1 MTHDNTGPVIS
12 KFKSLGATR
21 IHNPRQPVFTIDH
34 DVQNKTAKNLQKYA
48 SIEAFGR
55 THGIDFYGAGRGI
68 GHQVLVEEGYAFP
81 HTLVVAS
88 DSHSNMYGGV
98 GCVGTPVV
106 RTDAAA
112 LWATGKTWWQVPR
125 MIKVELMGK
134 LAPGVTG
141 KDIIVALCGLFNKDE
156 VLNAAIEFHGDGIE
170 MLGIDERLAVANMTT
185 EWGALAGVFPVDE
198 PLLDWYKKAVDKMT
212 LRTFSG
218 ASSSLPPPPE
228 HPRLNEGRLNS
239 IRSSPIRPDNG
250 AEYSSHLTLDLST
263 LVPYVSG
270 PNSVKVATA
279 LPKLAQDNI
288 KINKAYLVSCTNARA
303 SDLKAAAQVVKGR
316 KVAPGVEF
324 YIAAASSKV
333 QAEVE
338 KSGDW
343 GALLSAGAK
352 PLPAGCGPCIG
363 LGTGLLEPG
372 EVGISA
378 TNRNY
383 KGRMGSPQAQAYLA
397 SPAVVAA
404 SAIRGVICGPDSLD
418 LNALPQNERPV
429 FTSSTPNTIPGASTS
444 ASPAE
449 PLVDGFPRSF
459 GGPIMFTPQDNLN
472 TDGIYPGK
480 YTYQDDITLERQ
492 AEVVMENY
500 DPAFAKNVAEVR
512 SSGKTAV
519 LVSGYNFGTGSS
531 REQAATALKA
541 AGVPL
546 VIAGSFGDI
555 FKRNSINNGLVC
567 MECPELVAD
576 LTEKYA
582 KSGARGN
589 GGVDG
594 ELTVQPG
601 WELDVDMQSGKIEV
615 KQGGKVLR
623 EYQTRPV
630 GPSVQELWLRSPNR
644 TKASPQTNMYSYA
657 LLAALA
663 APAMAQEVN
672 TTYITGLLGALNGLG
687 LTSLVSVASSIANN
701 TNGTALLAQ
710 LSQGNKTVFAPNNE
724 AFGRVPQNVSS
735 NTDLLTSILSYH
747 IVEGHYNA
755 SDFAREPNHTIV
767 RTYLTN
773 PSLVNLEGG
782 RGQVL
787 VIERDDGNDN
797 DVKILFAD
805 DDVDVQRTTG
815 YENLIVHVVDDVL
828 TPPGTIS
835 ETARQEDDFSQLAG
849 ALQTTNL
856 IAPLEAIKG
865 VTIFAPTNDAFQ
877 AALAALGSQAQNTS
891 VISSVLAN
899 HVINGTTVYSSALT
913 SQNFVSA
920 GGQGFSFS
928 SNSSGT
934 YVTSGSASARITRAD
949 IPIRNGVIHRID
961 RVLANTESNPDAAA
975 SAASSQ
981 ASVAATATSIPGQP
995 NSPSNV
1001 PSASGSANASIR
1013 TAVAFPSGAI
1023 FSVLAAGMGALIG
1036 GMLVL

>member
-1 MTHDNTGPVIS
+1 
-12 KFKSLGATR
+12 
-21 IHNPRQPVFTIDH
+21 
-34 DVQNKTAKNLQKYA
+34 
-48 SIEAFGR
+48 
-55 THGIDFYGAGRGI
+55 
-68 GHQVLVEEGYAFP
+68 
-81 HTLVVAS
+81 
-88 DSHSNMYGGV
+88 
-98 GCVGTPVV
+98 
-106 RTDAAA
+106 
-112 LWATGKTWWQVPR
+112 
-125 MIKVELMGK
+125 
-134 LAPGVTG
+134 
-141 KDIIVALCGLFNKDE
+141 
-156 VLNAAIEFHGDGIE
+156 
-170 MLGIDERLAVANMTT
+170 
-185 EWGALAGVFPVDE
+185 
-198 PLLDWYKKAVDKMT
+198 
-212 LRTFSG
+212 
-218 ASSSLPPPPE
+218 
-228 HPRLNEGRLNS
+228 
-239 IRSSPIRPDNG
+239 
-250 AEYSSHLTLDLST
+250 
-263 LVPYVSG
+263 
-270 PNSVKVATA
+270 
-279 LPKLAQDNI
+279 
-288 KINKAYLVSCTNARA
+288 
-303 SDLKAAAQVVKGR
+303 
-316 KVAPGVEF
+316 
-324 YIAAASSKV
+324 
-333 QAEVE
+333 
-338 KSGDW
+338 
-343 GALLSAGAK
+343 
-352 PLPAGCGPCIG
+352 
-363 LGTGLLEPG
+363 
-372 EVGISA
+372 
-378 TNRNY
+378 
-383 KGRMGSPQAQAYLA
+383 
-397 SPAVVAA
+397 
-404 SAIRGVICGPDSLD
+404 
-418 LNALPQNERPV
+418 
-429 FTSSTPNTIPGASTS
+429 
-444 ASPAE
+444 
-449 PLVDGFPRSF
+449 
-459 GGPIMFTPQDNLN
+459 
-472 TDGIYPGK
+472 
-480 YTYQDDITLERQ
+480 
-492 AEVVMENY
+492 
-500 DPAFAKNVAEVR
+500 
-512 SSGKTAV
+512 
-519 LVSGYNFGTGSS
+519 
-531 REQAATALKA
+531 
-541 AGVPL
+541 
-546 VIAGSFGDI
+546 
-555 FKRNSINNGLVC
+555 
-567 MECPELVAD
+567 
-576 LTEKYA
+576 
-582 KSGARGN
+582 
-589 GGVDG
+589 
-594 ELTVQPG
+594 
-601 WELDVDMQSGKIEV
+601 
-615 KQGGKVLR
+615 
-623 EYQTRPV
+623 
-630 GPSVQELWLRSPNR
+630 
-644 TKASPQTNMYSYA
+644 MYSYA

-663 APAMAQEVN
+663 APAVAQNIN
-672 TTYITGLLGALNGLG
+672 TTYLTGLANALNGLG
-687 LTSLVSVASSIANN
+687 LTSLVGVVGSLANN

-981 ASVAATATSIPGQP
+981 ASVAATATSIPGQS

-1036 GMLVL
+1036 GMLIL